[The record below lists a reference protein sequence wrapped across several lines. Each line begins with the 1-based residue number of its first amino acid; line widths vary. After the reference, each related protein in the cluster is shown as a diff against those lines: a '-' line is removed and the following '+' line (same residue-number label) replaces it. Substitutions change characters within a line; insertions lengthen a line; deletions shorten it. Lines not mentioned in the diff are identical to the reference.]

1 MSSSNFDVKSEIL
14 KAINGTNEPAMRTV
28 LMLMLGLFESV
39 NEKLDAVLSDEAAM
53 RIAVLN
59 GHEPVHHGHH
69 EWIERR
75 IKHDPEIESLVA
87 WATARKA
94 SEEQSIQSGRKIR
107 EGVIEKVIAAILI
120 GAVSF
125 FVGRG
130 SF

>member
-1 MSSSNFDVKSEIL
+1 MSSFDVKSEIL

-53 RIAVLN
+53 RTAVLS
-59 GHEPVHHGHH
+59 GHEPVHHEHH
-69 EWIERR
+69 EWLDRR
-75 IKHDPEIESLVA
+75 IKRDPEIEAIVA
-87 WATARKA
+87 WAIARKA

-107 EGVIEKVIAAILI
+107 EGVIEKIIAAILI
-120 GAVSF
+120 GSASF

-130 SF
+130 GF

>member
-1 MSSSNFDVKSEIL
+1 MSSFDVKSEIL

-39 NEKLDAVLSDEAAM
+39 NEKLDAD
-53 RIAVLN
+53 
-59 GHEPVHHGHH
+59 H

-75 IKHDPEIESLVA
+75 IKRDPEIESLVA
-87 WATARKA
+87 WAIARKA

-107 EGVIEKVIAAILI
+107 EGVIEKIIAAIMI
-120 GAVSF
+120 GSASF

-130 SF
+130 GF

>member
-1 MSSSNFDVKSEIL
+1 MSSFDVKSEIL

-53 RIAVLN
+53 RTAVLN
-59 GHEPVHHGHH
+59 GHESVHHGHH

-75 IKHDPEIESLVA
+75 IKRDPEIEAIVA
-87 WATARKA
+87 WAIARKA

-107 EGVIEKVIAAILI
+107 EGVIEKIIAAILI
-120 GAVSF
+120 GSASF

-130 SF
+130 GF

>member
-1 MSSSNFDVKSEIL
+1 MSRFDVKSEIL

-53 RIAVLN
+53 RTAVLN

-69 EWIERR
+69 EWLDRR
-75 IKHDPEIESLVA
+75 IKREPEIESLVA
-87 WATARKA
+87 WAIARKA

-107 EGVIEKVIAAILI
+107 EGVIEKIIAAILI
-120 GAVSF
+120 GSASF

-130 SF
+130 GF